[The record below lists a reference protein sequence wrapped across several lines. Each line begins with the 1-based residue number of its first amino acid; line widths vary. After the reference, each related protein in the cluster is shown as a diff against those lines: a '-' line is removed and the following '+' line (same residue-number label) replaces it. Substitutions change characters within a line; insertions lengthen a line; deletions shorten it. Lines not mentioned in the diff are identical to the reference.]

1 MRYVLTSDFISSQ
14 RAYEMGIV
22 SQVFKTDEL
31 HQKVTEIA
39 TEVTQKPLTALIAA
53 KKAIKES

>member
-53 KKAIKES
+53 KKAIKEN